1 MRWLF
6 IGGGNMAS
14 SLVGGLLASGS
25 QPDAIAVVDPDET
38 TCRTISERFA
48 VMAKPHTDAL
58 FEQASQWRDAQDD
71 TLGVVLAVKPG
82 IARTACESLAAAGF
96 AGKPALLSV
105 AAGVRGASLQSWLG
119 TATSTQADRA
129 DRADWTVM
137 RCMPNTPALLGKGA
151 SALYPGEATAAQR
164 DAALALLSA
173 VGTTVTVANE
183 DDIDAVTALS
193 GSGPAYVFRLAE
205 LMIEN
210 GVALGLGPAEAA
222 QLGIATIEGAAA
234 MLSAGE
240 DDPATLR
247 RKVTSPGGTT
257 AAALEQFTASGL
269 EACIERGMKAAQ
281 LRARELGEQMND
293 TPPSD

>member
-1 MRWLF
+1 
-6 IGGGNMAS
+6 
-14 SLVGGLLASGS
+14 
-25 QPDAIAVVDPDET
+25 
-38 TCRTISERFA
+38 
-48 VMAKPHTDAL
+48 
-58 FEQASQWRDAQDD
+58 
-71 TLGVVLAVKPG
+71 
-82 IARTACESLAAAGF
+82 
-96 AGKPALLSV
+96 
-105 AAGVRGASLQSWLG
+105 
-119 TATSTQADRA
+119 
-129 DRADWTVM
+129 
-137 RCMPNTPALLGKGA
+137 
-151 SALYPGEATAAQR
+151 
-164 DAALALLSA
+164 
-173 VGTTVTVANE
+173 
-183 DDIDAVTALS
+183 
-193 GSGPAYVFRLAE
+193 
-205 LMIEN
+205 MIEN